1 MKRQAM
7 PGTGLTEELVLV
19 ECKANEGENIVPC
32 TRVARK
38 HIDTNNMIAFEL
50 RCKNISSR
58 YDHFGVRCKPIF
70 ILCLFALFRIEKT
83 E

>member
-1 MKRQAM
+1 M
-7 PGTGLTEELVLV
+7 PVTGLTEELVLV

-32 TRVARK
+32 TRVARM
-38 HIDTNNMIAFEL
+38 HIDAHSMIAFEL

-70 ILCLFALFRIEKT
+70 IVLICMNN
-83 E
+83 